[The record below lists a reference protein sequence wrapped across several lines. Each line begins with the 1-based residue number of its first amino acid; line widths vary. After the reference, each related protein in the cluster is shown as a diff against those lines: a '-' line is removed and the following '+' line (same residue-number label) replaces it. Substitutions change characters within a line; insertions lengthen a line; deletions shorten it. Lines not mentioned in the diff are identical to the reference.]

1 MGNPNTKQIKLDNFV
16 KFPNDLKIAPVNTQM
31 DKEAC
36 ELEKGGLK
44 LVSKHNLE
52 LKDKN
57 LLINAILDHFLLR
70 ALDNRSVIEIIKEMS
85 LYYAKKGKTIFKQG
99 APSGMFYVLRQGS
112 VNLILNGE
120 IKQVIKKSG
129 VFGDTSLIY
138 NTDRDYTITTLEECF
153 MWTIEKRNF
162 KKILE
167 YITNIT
173 YDDTNKSV
181 NNLALFKIIDIG
193 EKSKIIKDFYRET
206 HIPGRPIYIKGQIS
220 NCIYIIKDG
229 FVDIKDGKKVVKT
242 LKEGD
247 YFGDLSVI
255 GLTNRIMD
263 AEAKE
268 KTHLYSISVSNLEK
282 ILGENFRTNY
292 MLSLIKI
299 AFFKT
304 ENFKN
309 LNFDFLDEIMQFFKF
324 RFYSKQTEILRAGDL
339 KSKRIIIP
347 IDGELLDSSND
358 KVICDKN
365 TMLFDKEIYNDDK
378 TELKYSI
385 YCSSL
390 CIIAKAKTSDIEKK
404 YKCTLKELIERSSK
418 IEQLK
423 KVALFKNLSKD
434 KFNLLAKKIKTE
446 FIPDKQNVITQG
458 EEGTRF
464 YIIKKGLVA
473 IYVNKKYIR
482 TMNENEYLGER
493 ALFFKEP
500 RSATAKAHGDCEV
513 YYLEKEDFETVIEKN
528 LKDYLIN
535 RIYLQDD
542 SITLDQLT
550 YLISLGSGSYGN
562 VSLVKTTKKN
572 YLYAIKNISI
582 KQTLYN
588 NLTANIELEKSI
600 LLSIDHPFIVKLVK
614 TLKDDKFLYFLMDYI
629 RGKEL
634 FDVIRDIDILS
645 KSQTLFYGASIMLAV
660 KYLHERKCIYRD
672 IKPEN
677 IMVTENGYIKIIDF
691 GTAKI
696 LKDGRT
702 QTTMGTPHY
711 MAPEM
716 ILGGGYSF
724 EVDYWAI
731 AVCMYEFIC
740 GEVPFGDKSEDPMEI
755 YLAVKNE

>member
-434 KFNLLAKKIKTE
+434 KFNLLANKIKTE

>member
-1 MGNPNTKQIKLDNFV
+1 MGNPNTKQIKIDNFV
-16 KFPNDLKIAPVNTQM
+16 KFPNDLKIAPVNTQL

-44 LVSKHNLE
+44 LVSKHNKE
-52 LKDKN
+52 LKDEKMLTN
-57 LLINAILDHFLLR
+57 LILDHFLLR
-70 ALDNRSVIEIIKEMS
+70 ALDIQSLKEIIKEMS

-99 APSGMFYVLRQGS
+99 AASGMFYVLRQGS

-181 NNLALFKIIDIG
+181 NNLPLFKIIDIG

-365 TMLFDKEIYNDDK
+365 TMLFDKEIYNNDQ

-390 CIIAKAKTSDIEKK
+390 CIVAKAKTSDIEKK

-434 KFNLLAKKIKTE
+434 KFNLLANKIKTE

-500 RSATAKAHGDCEV
+500 RSATAIAHGDCEV
-513 YYLEKEDFETVIEKN
+513 YYLAKDDFETVIEKN

>member
-181 NNLALFKIIDIG
+181 NNLPLFKIIDIG

-365 TMLFDKEIYNDDK
+365 TMLFDKEIFNNDQ

-390 CIIAKAKTSDIEKK
+390 CIVAKAKTSDIEKK

-434 KFNLLAKKIKTE
+434 KFNLLANKIKTE

-614 TLKDDKFLYFLMDYI
+614 TLKDDRFLYFLMDYI

-660 KYLHERKCIYRD
+660 KYLHERKCVYRD

>member
-1 MGNPNTKQIKLDNFV
+1 MGNPITKQIKIDNFV
-16 KFPNDLKIAPVNTQM
+16 KFPNDLKIAPVNTQL

-44 LVSKHNLE
+44 LVSKHNKE
-52 LKDKN
+52 LKDEKMLTN
-57 LLINAILDHFLLR
+57 LILDHFLLR
-70 ALDNRSVIEIIKEMS
+70 ALDIQSLKEIIKEMS

-99 APSGMFYVLRQGS
+99 AASGMFYVLRQGS

-181 NNLALFKIIDIG
+181 NNLPLFKIIDIG

-365 TMLFDKEIYNDDK
+365 TMLFDKEIFNNDQ

-434 KFNLLAKKIKTE
+434 KFNLLANKIKTE

-660 KYLHERKCIYRD
+660 KYLHERKCVYRD

>member
-99 APSGMFYVLRQGS
+99 AASGMFYVLRQGS

-181 NNLALFKIIDIG
+181 NNLPLFKIIDIG

-365 TMLFDKEIYNDDK
+365 TMLFDKEIFNNDQ

-390 CIIAKAKTSDIEKK
+390 CIVAKAKTSDIEKK

-423 KVALFKNLSKD
+423 KVSLFKNLSKD
-434 KFNLLAKKIKTE
+434 KFNLLANKIKTE

-542 SITLDQLT
+542 SITLEQLT

-660 KYLHERKCIYRD
+660 KYLHERKCVYRD

>member
-1 MGNPNTKQIKLDNFV
+1 MGNPITKQIKIDNFV
-16 KFPNDLKIAPVNTQM
+16 KFPNDLKIAPVNTQL

-44 LVSKHNLE
+44 LVSKHNKE
-52 LKDKN
+52 LKDEKMLTN
-57 LLINAILDHFLLR
+57 LILDHFLLR
-70 ALDNRSVIEIIKEMS
+70 ALDIQSLKEIIKEMS

-112 VNLILNGE
+112 CNLILNGE
-120 IKQVIKKSG
+120 VKQVIKKTG
-129 VFGDTSLIY
+129 IFGDTSLIY
-138 NTDRDYTITTLEECF
+138 NTDRDYTITTTEECF
-153 MWTIEKRNF
+153 MWKIEKRNF

-181 NNLALFKIIDIG
+181 NNLPLFKVIDLG

-220 NCIYIIKDG
+220 NCIYIVKDG
-229 FVDIKDGKKVVKT
+229 LVDIKDDNKVVKT

-255 GLTNRIMD
+255 GLTNRFMD

-309 LNFDFLDEIMQFFKF
+309 LNFDFLDGIMQFFKF
-324 RFYSKQTEILRAGDL
+324 RFYFKQTEILRAGDL

-358 KVICDKN
+358 KVICNKN
-365 TMLFDKEIYNDDK
+365 TMLFDKEIYNDDQ

-390 CIIAKAKTSDIEKK
+390 CIVAKAKTSDIEKK
-404 YKCTLKELIERSSK
+404 YKCTLKELIELCSK

-434 KFNLLAKKIKTE
+434 KFNLLAKKIKRE
-446 FIPDKQNVITQG
+446 KIPGGQNVITQG

-464 YIIKKGLVA
+464 YIVKKGFVS
-473 IYVNKKYIR
+473 ISINGKYIR

-500 RSATAKAHGDCEV
+500 RSATAKAKGDCEV

-528 LKDYLIN
+528 LKEYLIN

-542 SITLDQLT
+542 RITLDQLT
-550 YLISLGSGSYGN
+550 YLVSLGSGSYGN
-562 VSLVKTTKKN
+562 VTLVKTEKKN
-572 YLYAIKNISI
+572 YLYAMKNISI
-582 KQTLYN
+582 KQILYN
-588 NLTANIELEKSI
+588 NLVENLKLERNI
-600 LLSIDHPFIVKLVK
+600 LLKIDHPFIVKLVK
-614 TLKDDKFLYFLMDYI
+614 TLKDDKFIYFLMDYI

-660 KYLHERKCIYRD
+660 RYLHQRKIVYRD

-677 IMVTENGYIKIIDF
+677 VMVTENGYIKIIDF
-691 GTAKI
+691 GTAKDI
-696 LKDGRT
+696 EDKT
-702 QTTMGTPHY
+702 KTTMGTPHY

-716 ILGGGYSF
+716 ILGAGYSF

-731 AVCMYEFIC
+731 AICMYEFIC
-740 GEVPFGDKSEDPMEI
+740 GEVPFGDKSEDTMEI
-755 YLAVKNE
+755 YLSIKNE

>member
-181 NNLALFKIIDIG
+181 NNLPLFKIIDIG

-434 KFNLLAKKIKTE
+434 KFNLLANKIKTE

-660 KYLHERKCIYRD
+660 KYLHERKCVYRD

>member
-1 MGNPNTKQIKLDNFV
+1 
-16 KFPNDLKIAPVNTQM
+16 
-31 DKEAC
+31 
-36 ELEKGGLK
+36 
-44 LVSKHNLE
+44 
-52 LKDKN
+52 
-57 LLINAILDHFLLR
+57 
-70 ALDNRSVIEIIKEMS
+70 MS

-181 NNLALFKIIDIG
+181 NNLPLFKIIDIG

-365 TMLFDKEIYNDDK
+365 TMLFDKEIFNNDQ

-390 CIIAKAKTSDIEKK
+390 CIVAKAKTSDIEKK

-434 KFNLLAKKIKTE
+434 KFNLLANKIKTE

-614 TLKDDKFLYFLMDYI
+614 TLKDDRFLYFLMDYI

>member
-1 MGNPNTKQIKLDNFV
+1 MGNPITKQIKIDNFV

-181 NNLALFKIIDIG
+181 NNLPLFKIIDIG

-365 TMLFDKEIYNDDK
+365 TMLFDKEIFNNDQ

-390 CIIAKAKTSDIEKK
+390 CIVAKAKTSDIEKK

-434 KFNLLAKKIKTE
+434 KFNLLANKIKTE
-446 FIPDKQNVITQG
+446 FIPDKQNVITQ
-458 EEGTRF
+458 EE
-464 YIIKKGLVA
+464 LVF
-473 IYVNKKYIR
+473 
-482 TMNENEYLGER
+482 T
-493 ALFFKEP
+493 
-500 RSATAKAHGDCEV
+500 
-513 YYLEKEDFETVIEKN
+513 
-528 LKDYLIN
+528 
-535 RIYLQDD
+535 
-542 SITLDQLT
+542 
-550 YLISLGSGSYGN
+550 
-562 VSLVKTTKKN
+562 
-572 YLYAIKNISI
+572 
-582 KQTLYN
+582 
-588 NLTANIELEKSI
+588 
-600 LLSIDHPFIVKLVK
+600 
-614 TLKDDKFLYFLMDYI
+614 
-629 RGKEL
+629 
-634 FDVIRDIDILS
+634 
-645 KSQTLFYGASIMLAV
+645 
-660 KYLHERKCIYRD
+660 
-672 IKPEN
+672 
-677 IMVTENGYIKIIDF
+677 
-691 GTAKI
+691 
-696 LKDGRT
+696 
-702 QTTMGTPHY
+702 
-711 MAPEM
+711 
-716 ILGGGYSF
+716 
-724 EVDYWAI
+724 
-731 AVCMYEFIC
+731 
-740 GEVPFGDKSEDPMEI
+740 
-755 YLAVKNE
+755 